1 MVIRIDSIRQ
11 IIKILDWRESQFYPN
26 DYLYKKITTRN
37 LARITLNKQLLL
49 WLRVNFRNNKLIAS
63 HRDI

>member
-11 IIKILDWRESQFYPN
+11 IIKILDWRESKCYPN
-26 DYLYKKITTRN
+26 DYYNKKITTKN
-37 LARITLNKQLLL
+37 LALIALNKQLLL
-49 WLRVNFRNNKLIAS
+49 WLRVNFRYNKLIAS